1 MAFYE
6 NLSFADMAKGEG
18 GGTVEREEELTY
30 TEQVYMYIYMDQFQ
44 SSDSSRRPTEL
55 VQHLR
60 LWGSS
65 HRRKSAA

>member
-30 TEQVYMYIYMDQFQ
+30 TEQVYTWTSLIVMID
-44 SSDSSRRPTEL
+44 L
-55 VQHLR
+55 
-60 LWGSS
+60 
-65 HRRKSAA
+65 